1 MWVFVSRGNQMKIFI
16 SHSHQDMEVC
26 RKLADALMKR
36 GYEVFA
42 DSAIDFGTSI
52 IATIKTELND
62 SDVFIAII
70 TENFLNSSWAQAE
83 LSSAIFSND
92 SIYVLPVVVGDVF
105 VPNFLRH
112 IQYRKVSSLE
122 EVTQAVLNDI
132 ELLKEVDRTT
142 PNLKKRV
149 TIKTEKDDIE
159 EKINLLRDALR
170 DNQLTLVCG
179 AGVSR
184 ASSIPDWNELLVNIL
199 NEFFFRSVELKES
212 EPEILGKD
220 LLRLM
225 PQSNLILGKYLR
237 LVLKDDFEKIVKKYL
252 YSNYNQERDI
262 EDAIIMQGKVSIN
275 YALET
280 NMMKAIVELA
290 RPKRNGKRLESII
303 TFNFDDLIENA
314 LLQHKIEYCSI
325 WKEGQIHGI
334 DQLPIYHV
342 HGFLPN
348 RKDIQ
353 EPNLVFSE
361 EAYHSQFIDPY
372 SWSNLIQ
379 LNTFSANICLFIGI
393 SLSDPNLRR
402 LLDISWRKNQRC
414 KHYIIMKKPPQKNK
428 ADEITTMLFEQDANS
443 LGLNVI
449 WCSDFSEIPN
459 ILYGIVNN

>member
-1 MWVFVSRGNQMKIFI
+1 MKIFI
-16 SHSHQDMEVC
+16 SHSHQDVEVC
-26 RKLADALMKR
+26 RKLADALR
-36 GYEVFA
+36 GRGFEVFA

-62 SDVFIAII
+62 SDVFIAIV

-92 SIYVLPVVVGDVF
+92 NLRVLPVVVGDVF
-105 VPNFLRH
+105 VPDFLRYF
-112 IQYRKVSSLE
+112 QYRKVSSSE

-132 ELLKEVDRTT
+132 DLLKNVDRTT
-142 PNLKKRV
+142 EFIQYD
-149 TIKTEKDDIE
+149 TIKTAKDDIE
-159 EKINLLRDALR
+159 EKTNLLREALR

-199 NEFFFRSVELKES
+199 NEVFIRNAELRES
-212 EPEILGKD
+212 EPEISGKD
-220 LLRLM
+220 LLHLM
-225 PQSNLILGKYLR
+225 PQSNLILGKYLK
-237 LVLKDDFEKIVKKYL
+237 LVLKDDFEKIVKKHL
-252 YSNYNQERDI
+252 YSNYNQERDF
-262 EDAIIMQGKVSIN
+262 EDATMVQGKVSIN

-280 NMMKAIVELA
+280 SMMKAIVELA

-314 LLQHKIEYCSI
+314 LAQHQVEYCSI
-325 WKEGQIHGI
+325 WKEGQIYEI

-348 RKDIQ
+348 KDDIQ

-379 LNTFSANICLFIGI
+379 LNTFSANVCLFVGI

-414 KHYIIMKKPPQKNK
+414 RHYIIIRKPPQKSK
-428 ADEITTMLFEQDANS
+428 ADEITMMLFEQDANS

-459 ILYGIVNN
+459 ILNGIVNS

>member
-1 MWVFVSRGNQMKIFI
+1 M
-16 SHSHQDMEVC
+16 
-26 RKLADALMKR
+26 
-36 GYEVFA
+36 
-42 DSAIDFGTSI
+42 
-52 IATIKTELND
+52 
-62 SDVFIAII
+62 
-70 TENFLNSSWAQAE
+70 
-83 LSSAIFSND
+83 
-92 SIYVLPVVVGDVF
+92 
-105 VPNFLRH
+105 
-112 IQYRKVSSLE
+112 
-122 EVTQAVLNDI
+122 
-132 ELLKEVDRTT
+132 
-142 PNLKKRV
+142 
-149 TIKTEKDDIE
+149 
-159 EKINLLRDALR
+159 LRDALR

-199 NEFFFRSVELKES
+199 NEVFFRSVELKES

-342 HGFLPN
+342 HG
-348 RKDIQ
+348 
-353 EPNLVFSE
+353 
-361 EAYHSQFIDPY
+361 
-372 SWSNLIQ
+372 
-379 LNTFSANICLFIGI
+379 
-393 SLSDPNLRR
+393 
-402 LLDISWRKNQRC
+402 
-414 KHYIIMKKPPQKNK
+414 
-428 ADEITTMLFEQDANS
+428 
-443 LGLNVI
+443 
-449 WCSDFSEIPN
+449 
-459 ILYGIVNN
+459 ILAK